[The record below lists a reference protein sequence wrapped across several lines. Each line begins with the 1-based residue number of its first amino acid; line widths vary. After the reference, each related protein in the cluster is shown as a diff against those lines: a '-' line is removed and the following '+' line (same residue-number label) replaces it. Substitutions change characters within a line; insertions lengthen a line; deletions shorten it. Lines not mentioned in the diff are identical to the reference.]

1 MCFYLA
7 MAGNESLSILTLF
20 KPNASDLHAG
30 GSGSK
35 RGIHSAGLTTW
46 PQSSFLLSHI
56 HCGIKNYSIA
66 GQEPGWLF
74 HGMSISRSVGQWV
87 D

>member
-7 MAGNESLSILTLF
+7 MAGNESLSIVTLF

-46 PQSSFLLSHI
+46 PQSSFLLYRI
-56 HCGIKNYSIA
+56 HCGIKKLQYCWT
-66 GQEPGWLF
+66 GTWLALP
-74 HGMSISRSVGQWV
+74 WYV
-87 D
+87 DQ